1 MRTVM
6 ADARNSAVAAR
17 VKRGRM
23 PTTIKSSYTP
33 NCRIVKSYQLA
44 LRRGMILTS
53 DVPKHLQSYL

>member
-6 ADARNSAVAAR
+6 TDARNSAIAAR

-23 PTTIKSSYTP
+23 PQTVKSGFTP
-33 NCRIVKSYQLA
+33 DCKIVKSYQLA